1 MGLGAAMVTN
11 CPRVS
16 SFAAN
21 LGFHVLR
28 SEYLAAQSGSS
39 NATKEIGVINGAFGL
54 LGLSDGNVQEAS
66 EFDLVFMHVAMEN
79 TNSKLGKLEMKT
91 DFNKLEKLVGAI
103 MELRQPVQLSRL
115 VFMYLCC

>member
-1 MGLGAAMVTN
+1 LPP
-11 CPRVS
+11 CQLL
-16 SFAAN
+16 AAN